1 MIKII
6 KAKYLIIPPLS
17 ILEDVMEYLDIIVRT
32 LKSGGITFTYQVADY
47 PIKYQQLFKNNVFD
61 VIISDDHL
69 FNFDIFELLKLQQE
83 LWQKNHLSLIAG
95 DLKEEKAWAI
105 LKAGVNDDLLP
116 ERLFTWSNIWEQA
129 IAESRLKKY
138 NNW

>member
-83 LWQKNHLSLIAG
+83 L
-95 DLKEEKAWAI
+95 
-105 LKAGVNDDLLP
+105 
-116 ERLFTWSNIWEQA
+116 
-129 IAESRLKKY
+129 
-138 NNW
+138 